1 MTSRIKC
8 KECDAESMADG
19 AQLACWFCYDTL
31 EETLKLER
39 RRFHRAAARWVD
51 EMSSLEEENVR
62 LRQEIARLQK
72 IEEAAKEYQL
82 TKNITWRLEL
92 FRLVKEGG

>member
-1 MTSRIKC
+1 MVGLALQQDRILHT
-8 KECDAESMADG
+8 
-19 AQLACWFCYDTL
+19 LAVEAIFG
-31 EETLKLER
+31 EISGR
-39 RRFHRAAARWVD
+39 RAAAKWVD
-51 EMSSLEEENVR
+51 EMSSLEEEYVR